1 MFYRVG
7 DWDDLQ
13 IDPHVSLHAGFKIQ
27 FAGIVPVF
35 LEFNVNDRRFD
46 GLCSG
51 QTYRSTGGSLDQTS
65 QVQSYYKKKTG
76 LSGENLRCLI
86 DSKWTIFFSH
96 VTKVSLIRQL
106 HGAGIK
112 SGERFVYYHRTTSL
126 PNFSCDQISNL
137 FPKAKRGFVK
147 VPRICCTSDFYKPS
161 RGFRRHLVT
170 I

>member
-51 QTYRSTGGSLDQTS
+51 QTYRSTDGSLDQTS
-65 QVQSYYKKKTG
+65 QVQSYYKKKNRIIRRK
-76 LSGENLRCLI
+76 LAMLNRL
-86 DSKWTIFFSH
+86 
-96 VTKVSLIRQL
+96 KVDNILL
-106 HGAGIK
+106 
-112 SGERFVYYHRTTSL
+112 T
-126 PNFSCDQISNL
+126 CDQGKFN
-137 FPKAKRGFVK
+137 
-147 VPRICCTSDFYKPS
+147 
-161 RGFRRHLVT
+161 
-170 I
+170 